1 MGSIEDRFTAAAA
14 GHVAEILWDYLG
26 WPEVPEAGLYSEF
39 THAEVSVLF
48 NAATRDLNERID
60 GHTVLVH
67 VRYGG
72 GGAYEVRHA
81 SWLAEQVGQ
90 TIIGPP
96 LLG

>member
-1 MGSIEDRFTAAAA
+1 M
-14 GHVAEILWDYLG
+14 
-26 WPEVPEAGLYSEF
+26 
-39 THAEVSVLF
+39 LF